1 MLIYLFFLLIKQK
14 DCKEIT
20 IRLKN
25 IYTDS
30 LIFYRC
36 PIFLHSFD
44 SAIIE
49 QEYYSLLKPFVFH
62 HLTHLYI

>member
-1 MLIYLFFLLIKQK
+1 MLIYLFFLLSKQK
-14 DCKEIT
+14 DCKEIM

-36 PIFLHSFD
+36 PIFLLSLY

-49 QEYYSLLKPFVFH
+49 
-62 HLTHLYI
+62 